1 MVTRRVSRIP
11 AMGWR
16 KVIGGPATS
25 ATYGRRGETRTVI
38 GMRLDVETKM
48 ISMGDGVVLRI
59 RVVVWVACR
68 VQMEMVV
75 VDMGRGLWDGE
86 MDGFVVELGCE
97 DASSVVNVELIVV
110 IPDFIG

>member
-1 MVTRRVSRIP
+1 
-11 AMGWR
+11 MGWR